1 MTIIEAIR
9 IAQEKNKF
17 IALPHDDKCETG
29 GFRIK
34 LKPYPNNLI
43 CYEFYG
49 TKKELNQF
57 SIAPKEIMRNDWIVI
72 DGEENDQNDTRYK
85 EIRQINAVI
94 NVLGINDATK
104 NGDNIDQIF
113 NLNIRKNID
122 SFINVIY
129 QECCSD
135 YGEVD
140 INVFEKISDLYN
152 QKTSIH
158 FGNIIDAY
166 KNL

>member
-1 MTIIEAIR
+1 MTIIDAIR

-29 GFRIK
+29 GYRLK

-72 DGEENDQNDTRYK
+72 D
-85 EIRQINAVI
+85 
-94 NVLGINDATK
+94 
-104 NGDNIDQIF
+104 
-113 NLNIRKNID
+113 
-122 SFINVIY
+122 
-129 QECCSD
+129 
-135 YGEVD
+135 
-140 INVFEKISDLYN
+140 
-152 QKTSIH
+152 
-158 FGNIIDAY
+158 
-166 KNL
+166 